1 MGKIWI
7 PGGGSG
13 ADLDVVTAAA
23 DDVLSGKVI
32 VGPDGE
38 PLTGTLALSG
48 TAGAGHVLSGQTF
61 YNTNAKS
68 KQTGSMTNR
77 GAWTGTCGTN
87 GSVTIPAGYHN
98 GSGKVTNSQAT
109 MGGGT
114 YTPSN
119 AQQTISCSGKLMTG
133 NIVIKAKGT
142 THVVKEY
149 SLNTA
154 GTKSFYRQNDGRW
167 VNYYYLQIN
176 TGLTGV
182 LGFSA
187 EISSGGMGG
196 SHYVKGS
203 FGYGCQTYGNGTNWA
218 NTGNGTFTLNPSALI
233 IPVQLAGTYN
243 VRVYG
248 YTN

>member
-7 PGGGSG
+7 PGGGGGG

-109 MGGGT
+109 MAGKT
-114 YTPSN
+114 ITPQSS
-119 AQQTISCSGKLMTG
+119 AQTVACNGKLMTG
-133 NIVIKAKGT
+133 NIVVNGANLYKCVSGSVNAAT
-142 THVVKEY
+142 
-149 SLNTA
+149 SRRNFTA
-154 GTKSFYRQNDGRW
+154 GGNTVSLYYFTVNLSGFKSIGGVSWIGGFGGHAVNGGQFNIVGSSYS
-167 VNYYYLQIN
+167 NYYTAGGVVNTNQII
-176 TGLTGV
+176 LPSGV
-182 LGFSA
+182 
-187 EISSGGMGG
+187 SSGEKV
-196 SHYVKGS
+196 Y
-203 FGYGCQTYGNGTNWA
+203 YW
-218 NTGNGTFTLNPSALI
+218 
-233 IPVQLAGTYN
+233 
-243 VRVYG
+243 VYG
-248 YTN
+248 IAA

>member
-1 MGKIWI
+1 MTTA
-7 PGGGSG
+7 GSG
-13 ADLDVVTAAA
+13 DI
-23 DDVLSGKVI
+23 LSGKVI
-32 VGPDGE
+32 LGPDGE

-48 TAGAGHVLSGQTF
+48 NAGAGNVLSGKTF
-61 YNTNAKS
+61 YSTDPKS
-68 KQTGSMTNR
+68 KTTGTMANR
-77 GAWTGTCGTN
+77 GAWNGTCGTN

-109 MGGGT
+109 MAGGT

-119 AQQTISCSGKLMTG
+119 AQQTISCNGKLMTG

-149 SLNTA
+149 SLSTV
-154 GTKSFYRQNDGRW
+154 GTKSFYRQNDSKW
-167 VNYYYLQIN
+167 VNYYYLQVN
-176 TGLTGV
+176 TGLAGV

-187 EISSGGMGG
+187 EITSGGMGG
-196 SHYVKGS
+196 SHYINIWSG
-203 FGYGCQTYGNGTNWA
+203 GGCMTYGSGSNWA
-218 NTGNGTFTLNPSALI
+218 NTGNQAFAMDPSALV
-233 IPVQLAGTYN
+233 IPVQASGTYK